1 MPDAQSDTPAPR
13 LAAGAASGWGG
24 WDSWGSWGG
33 VAEDGAE
40 GSPGAPA
47 GSAGGARRGALQE
60 TRQAVRIRQVGII
73 EKRPRW
79 RGRPFMT
86 LLLLEALLALA
97 LLVFIVWWTMFSG
110 RPKGERRDQQPPD
123 QDGRR

>member
-13 LAAGAASGWGG
+13 LAAGAACGWGG
-24 WDSWGSWGG
+24 WGSWDSWGS

-40 GSPGAPA
+40 GSPGALA
-47 GSAGGARRGALQE
+47 GSAGGAWRGALQE
-60 TRQAVRIRQVGII
+60 TRLAVRIRQVGII

-79 RGRPFMT
+79 RGRPLMT

-97 LLVFIVWWTMFSG
+97 LLIFIVWWTMFSG
-110 RPKGERRDQQPPD
+110 RPKGERPDQRPPD

>member
-1 MPDAQSDTPAPR
+1 M
-13 LAAGAASGWGG
+13 
-24 WDSWGSWGG
+24 
-33 VAEDGAE
+33 AEDGAE
-40 GSPGAPA
+40 GRPPALA
-47 GSAGGARRGALQE
+47 GSAGGAWRGALQE
-60 TRQAVRIRQVGII
+60 TRQAVRIRQAGII

-79 RGRPFMT
+79 RGWPFMT